1 MMVSEVGSG
10 AGWSARLE
18 LEVARDGERSRLSHL
33 EHRGPLRVQRPFY
46 PEGPTPVHV
55 YLLHPPG
62 GMVGGDELE
71 TSVRVLPRAELLA
84 TTPAAQKLYRS
95 LGAVSLQQVRL
106 TVGEGASLEWF
117 PSETIIFDGARAR
130 QNIGVELAEGAA
142 FIGWEIGCFGRPAS
156 GLDFARGEVGQTFE
170 LRRSGMPLVVERT
183 RVPGGSAALS
193 EAWGYGKAPV
203 YATLYAVPR
212 AAEAA
217 VPLGPLV
224 RDALGDT
231 PFIKSAVTVMDGV
244 LALRV
249 LGSGVEPVRA
259 TLVRAWRTLRPEV
272 LGRVAA
278 PPRIWAT

>member
-1 MMVSEVGSG
+1 MNAAAVGLGS
-10 AGWSARLE
+10 GWSARLE
-18 LEVARDGERSRLSHL
+18 LEVQRDGERSRLSHL

-46 PEGPTPVHV
+46 PEGPTPIHV

-95 LGAVSLQQVRL
+95 LGALSSQRVRL

-117 PSETIIFDGARAR
+117 PSETIVFDGAFAR
-130 QNIGVELAEGAA
+130 QTSSVELAEGAA
-142 FIGWEIGCFGRPAS
+142 FIGWDIGCFGRPAS
-156 GLDFARGEVGQTFE
+156 GLDFTRGELRQSFE
-170 LRRSGMPLVVERT
+170 LRRSGTLLVVERT

-217 VPLGPLV
+217 APLAPLV
-224 RDALGDT
+224 RDALGDM
-231 PFIKSAVTVMDGV
+231 PLLKSAVTVIDGV

-259 TLVRAWRTLRPEV
+259 ALVRAWSALRPEV